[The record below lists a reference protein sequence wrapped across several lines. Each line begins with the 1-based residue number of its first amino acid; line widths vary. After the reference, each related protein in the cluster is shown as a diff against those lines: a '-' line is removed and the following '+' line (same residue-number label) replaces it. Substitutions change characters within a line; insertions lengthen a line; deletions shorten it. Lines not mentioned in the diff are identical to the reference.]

1 MKAKPSPKPRRR
13 SVARAP
19 GAGRRQQNK
28 EQTRK
33 RILKVA
39 LELFRRKGL
48 ENATTREIASKAG
61 IGEGTLFNYFRTKE
75 DLALYFFQTATDDVV
90 NWYKNEGELR
100 KAGLAEKLFAIM
112 QRQFEFILPY
122 ENFIGAAFFR
132 ALQPRSKL
140 SPLSLESQELRIKY
154 LRFIRDVLA
163 EAEEKGEI
171 PRVGQLG
178 AYAFG
183 LFYAGMLVHWL
194 HDTSTGRQKTLAL
207 MDRCLDVGTR
217 ALKKGLWEW

>member
-1 MKAKPSPKPRRR
+1 VKAKNSPKQRRR
-13 SVARAP
+13 SAVRAP
-19 GAGRRQQNK
+19 AGRRQQNK

-48 ENATTREIASKAG
+48 ENTTTREIASKAG

-90 NWYKNEGELR
+90 NWYENEGELR
-100 KAGLAEKLFAIM
+100 KAGVAEKLFAIV
-112 QRQFEFILPY
+112 QRQLEFIVPY

-154 LRFIRDVLA
+154 LRFIREVLA